1 MKKLFRI
8 IILILIFTTFCNA
21 QGKSGKPDY
30 IVTGYPVKYILE
42 ELTRN
47 IAEVNALVPPGA
59 SPHTFA
65 PNPSDIKKAQS
76 AKALFYV
83 SEELDGWAV
92 KIQAKNLIRL
102 MDYLPA
108 EYKMN
113 FAEPHR
119 HGNEHSEHGS
129 DIIDPHF
136 WTDPLA
142 VKALAGK
149 LTEILVK
156 LDKSNEQNYR
166 DNARA
171 FIARLELLN
180 LQIQT
185 RTVQIRGK
193 SIFLFH
199 PSFRYFIKRYGF
211 NYGGSIEIDPGV
223 EPSARHTGDLL
234 KKIKKS
240 GAKAI
245 FTEPQLNPGP
255 AKVIAESIGIK
266 LAQLDPNGGVAGRNN
281 YFDLLF
287 YNMNVLINS
296 LK

>member
-1 MKKLFRI
+1 MKKI
-8 IILILIFTTFCNA
+8 IPYYLISIFLTIIEVQTVISA
-21 QGKSGKPDY
+21 KPDY
-30 IVTGYPVKYILE
+30 VVTGFPVKFILD
-42 ELTRN
+42 ELTHN
-47 IAEVNALVPPGA
+47 IADVSVLVPPGA

-65 PNPSDIKKAQS
+65 PNPSDIKKMEK

-92 KIQAKNLIRL
+92 KIQAKNVIRL

-113 FAEPHR
+113 FAESYR
-119 HGNEHSEHGS
+119 HGNESHESGS

-142 VKALAGK
+142 VKTLVGK
-149 LTEILVK
+149 LTEILIR
-156 LDKSNEQNYR
+156 LDKANENNYR
-166 DNARA
+166 NNAKV

-180 LQIQT
+180 LQIQA

-199 PSFRYFIKRYGF
+199 PSFRYFIKRYGL
-211 NYGGSIEIDPGV
+211 NYGGAIEIDPGV
-223 EPSARHTGDLL
+223 EPSVRHTGDLIS
-234 KKIKKS
+234 KIKKS
-240 GAKAI
+240 GVKAI

-255 AKVIAESIGIK
+255 AKVIAESLGIS
-266 LAQLDPNGGVAGRNN
+266 LAQLDPNGGVA
-281 YFDLLF
+281 
-287 YNMNVLINS
+287 
-296 LK
+296 

>member
-1 MKKLFRI
+1 MKKIIAFSLIVLFFAI
-8 IILILIFTTFCNA
+8 NETHTVFS
-21 QGKSGKPDY
+21 QKPVFV
-30 IVTGYPVKYILE
+30 VTGYPVKFILE
-42 ELTRN
+42 EITHN
-47 IAEVNALVPPGA
+47 VADVTALVPPGA

-65 PNPSDIKKAQS
+65 PNPSDIRKVQN

-83 SEELDGWAV
+83 SEELDGWAA
-92 KIQAKNLIRL
+92 KIQAKNVIRL
-102 MDYLPA
+102 MDYLPE
-108 EYKMN
+108 EYKMY
-113 FAEPHR
+113 FAEPHK
-119 HGNEHSEHGS
+119 HGNESHESAN

-142 VKALAGK
+142 VKSIVGK

-156 LDKSNEQNYR
+156 LDKANEKSYR
-166 DNARA
+166 DNAKL
-171 FIARLELLN
+171 FITRLELLN
-180 LQIQT
+180 LQIQA

-193 SIFLFH
+193 TIFLFH
-199 PSFRYFIKRYGF
+199 PSFRYFIKRYGM
-211 NYGGSIEIDPGV
+211 NYGGAIEIDPGV
-223 EPSARHTGDLL
+223 EPSARHTGDLIA
-234 KKIKKS
+234 KIKKS

-266 LAQLDPNGGVAGRNN
+266 LAQLDPNGGVTGRNN

-287 YNMNVLINS
+287 YNMIVLINS

>member
-1 MKKLFRI
+1 MKKIIDFSLIVLLFAVIGFQTVFSARPAYVI
-8 IILILIFTTFCNA
+8 
-21 QGKSGKPDY
+21 
-30 IVTGYPVKYILE
+30 TGYPIKFIFS

-47 IAEVNALVPPGA
+47 VADVSALVPPGA

-65 PNPSDIKKAQS
+65 PNPSDIKKVQN

-83 SEELDGWAV
+83 SEELDGWAA
-92 KIQAKNLIRL
+92 KIEAKNVIRL

-108 EYKMN
+108 EYRMN
-113 FAEPHR
+113 FTEPHK
-119 HGNEHSEHGS
+119 HGNESHEAGS

-149 LTEILVK
+149 LTEILVN
-156 LDKSNEQNYR
+156 LDKANEKSYR
-166 DNARA
+166 DNARI
-171 FIARLELLN
+171 FNARLELLN
-180 LQIQT
+180 LQIQA

-193 SIFLFH
+193 SVYLFH
-199 PSFRYFIKRYGF
+199 PSFRYFIKRYGM
-211 NYGGSIEIDPGV
+211 NYGGAIEIDPGV

-234 KKIKKS
+234 KKIKQS